1 VIKKYQICARCVMD
15 TSDPDI
21 RFDSNGICNHCREY
35 EYKIKVKLP
44 HPELRKERLQSLIQH
59 IKEKGKEAPY
69 DCIIGV
75 SGGLDSTYLV
85 FLTKQWGL
93 RPLAFHLD
101 NGWNTEIAN
110 SNMKN
115 LLDNL
120 GIDLYTFT
128 ANFDEFRDLQLAYL
142 KASVLDF
149 EVPSDHGIF
158 GALYKVADEKNIKTI
173 LNGGNRTTEQI
184 IPKAWRFTKND
195 LTNLLAIHRAFGTQP
210 LKSYPTMGVKK
221 LKHYI
226 RNKHIEMYSPL
237 NYVEYNKSDA
247 ISVLEREINWTN
259 YVFKHGESI
268 ITKFY
273 QGYILPTKFNID
285 KRKAHLSSLICAGQM
300 SREEALEIISE
311 PPYNNKDLKNDY
323 ESVLQKFRLS
333 DVEFQRLMQ
342 KPIRSHF
349 DFPTD
354 FKTKFE
360 YKIFPKLKPIW
371 ELIEPAVKR
380 LKQ

>member
-1 VIKKYQICARCVMD
+1 
-15 TSDPDI
+15 
-21 RFDSNGICNHCREY
+21 
-35 EYKIKVKLP
+35 
-44 HPELRKERLQSLIQH
+44 
-59 IKEKGKEAPY
+59 
-69 DCIIGV
+69 
-75 SGGLDSTYLV
+75 
-85 FLTKQWGL
+85 
-93 RPLAFHLD
+93 
-101 NGWNTEIAN
+101 
-110 SNMKN
+110 
-115 LLDNL
+115 
-120 GIDLYTFT
+120 
-128 ANFDEFRDLQLAYL
+128 
-142 KASVLDF
+142 
-149 EVPSDHGIF
+149 
-158 GALYKVADEKNIKTI
+158 
-173 LNGGNRTTEQI
+173 
-184 IPKAWRFTKND
+184 
-195 LTNLLAIHRAFGTQP
+195 
-210 LKSYPTMGVKK
+210 
-221 LKHYI
+221 
-226 RNKHIEMYSPL
+226 MYSPL